1 MLKFF
6 IFPFTFIFIN
16 LFNGLVWAQDGLV
29 INEIMV
35 KPNSGENEWIELYN
49 LSSEAIDLANYYID
63 DDQNLVVDG
72 SVQKGSDD
80 PGSDP
85 KQLTGQVGPGQ
96 FNIVTFSSYFN
107 DSGDSPTLFNLQ
119 GTQETKIDSYPYGD
133 NPGTNIT
140 FGRLPDGTGGW
151 QTNCTPTQ
159 GQANSCQINQEQS
172 SVASP
177 PITTQTNSSSS
188 KSTSVPKSQS
198 SSSKLNPSVSS
209 QTQPKSTGNSQSK
222 TVLGEKDIAS
232 PTGVPINFD
241 VDLTSSPQP
250 ATVSADAKPQQTRIA
265 GILIGTGVILIG
277 ASIGLYLWY
286 RKNQQIIQADKKEE
300 NI

>member
-6 IFPFTFIFIN
+6 IFPFTFIFLN
-16 LFNGLVWAQDGLV
+16 LFNSLVYAQDGLV

-49 LSSEAIDLANYYID
+49 LSNNTIDLTNYYID
-63 DDQNLVVDG
+63 DDQTLVVDG
-72 SVQKGSDD
+72 SVQKGSAD

-85 KQLTGQVGPGQ
+85 KQLTGMIGPGQ
-96 FNIVTFSSYFN
+96 FNTVTFSNYFN

-151 QTNCTPTQ
+151 QTNCNPTQ
-159 GQANSCQINQEQS
+159 GQANNCQIQS
-172 SVASP
+172 EATINPSPSASSAP
-177 PITTQTNSSSS
+177 TTSSS
-188 KSTSVPKSQS
+188 KSTVASKSPSPAIKSSPKVQS
-198 SSSKLNPSVSS
+198 TSNLSSKNIQS
-209 QTQPKSTGNSQSK
+209 QK
-222 TVLGEKDIAS
+222 VLGENIDAS
-232 PTGVPINFD
+232 SQAVSQNLKILD
-241 VDLTSSPQP
+241 SSP
-250 ATVSADAKPQQTRIA
+250 SASASVDTSTKSTKFA
-265 GILIGTGVILIG
+265 GILIGSGVILIG

-300 NI
+300 NF